1 MYISRL
7 IDVNSVGEGMNISI
21 EVTPGIIDYL
31 DSKVRKGMYKS
42 RSEVIREAIREM
54 LRQDMLREMA
64 DKGVTPEDLMNL
76 RKDVAHGILEKKYK
90 KLL

>member
-7 IDVNSVGEGMNISI
+7 IDNNGVGEGMNISI
-21 EVTPGIIDYL
+21 EVTSGIIDYL